1 MTRIVVGEVCIL
13 IPFIYL
19 IIDNFE
25 VRSIKF
31 QVSVKLLSCND
42 YNTCFDCAKRDL
54 LNCLKSR
61 VRHQVHI
68 AKTSLPFPVPD
79 DDTSIC
85 LAASRHQTLEIL
97 GTEVSGDEFLSWV
110 LL

>member
-1 MTRIVVGEVCIL
+1 MTSIVVGEVCIL
-13 IPFIYL
+13 IPFLYL

-31 QVSVKLLSCND
+31 QVSVELLSCND
-42 YNTCFDCAKRDL
+42 YNTRFDCAERDL

-61 VRHQVHI
+61 VWHQVHI
-68 AKTSLPFPVPD
+68 TKTSLPFPVPD

-85 LAASRHQTLEIL
+85 FAASRHQTLEIL
-97 GTEVSGDEFLSWV
+97 GTEVSGDKFLGWV